1 MKNRDYKHF
10 EKGEIFHAYNRGVG
24 KIDIFLDDQDRS
36 VFMNRLY
43 ENLFPDKYKNEQKL
57 IKEPKYKRKLL
68 PPNSF
73 ELICYCLM
81 PNHFHLVIKQLN
93 NIPISQL
100 ISKVCT
106 GYSMYFNKKH
116 ERVGSLFQDV
126 FKAVHVEN
134 NSQLLW
140 LSLYVHENPIK
151 AGLIQN
157 LDKYKWSS
165 YLSYKGMEKGICK
178 PDIILNQYTN
188 REKYFEYFSN
198 QTIRTELQNQ
208 MLVSGDILIDE

>member
-1 MKNRDYKHF
+1 M
-10 EKGEIFHAYNRGVG
+10 
-24 KIDIFLDDQDRS
+24 DIFLDDQDRS

-43 ENLFPDKYKNEQKL
+43 ENLFPEKHKNKQELSK
-57 IKEPKYKRKLL
+57 KPKYQRKLL

-81 PNHFHLVIKQLN
+81 PNHFHLVIRQLGD
-93 NIPISQL
+93 IPISQL
-100 ISKVCT
+100 ISKICT
-106 GYSMYFNKKH
+106 GYSMYFNRKH
-116 ERVGSLFQDV
+116 TRVGSLFQDV

-165 YLSYKGMEKGICK
+165 YLSYKGIEKGICK
-178 PDIILNQYTN
+178 SDVILDQYSDK
-188 REKYFEYFSN
+188 EKYFEYFLN
-198 QTIRTELQNQ
+198 PEIKERLQNK
-208 MLVSGDILIDE
+208 MLDCGDILIDE